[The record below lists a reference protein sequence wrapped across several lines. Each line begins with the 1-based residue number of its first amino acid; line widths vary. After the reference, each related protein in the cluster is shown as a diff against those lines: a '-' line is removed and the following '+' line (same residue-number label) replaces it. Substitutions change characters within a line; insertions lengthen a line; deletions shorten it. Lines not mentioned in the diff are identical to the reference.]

1 MQCLRIFSYYTW
13 AVKKNKKHF
22 LLINKRMNV
31 FVYAIGCASASASA
45 SASFCFGV
53 AEDCLFK

>member
-31 FVYAIGCASASASA
+31 FVYAIGCASAS
-45 SASFCFGV
+45 FCFGV

>member
-1 MQCLRIFSYYTW
+1 
-13 AVKKNKKHF
+13 
-22 LLINKRMNV
+22 MNV
-31 FVYAIGCASASASA
+31 FVYAIGCASASA

>member
-45 SASFCFGV
+45 SFCFGV